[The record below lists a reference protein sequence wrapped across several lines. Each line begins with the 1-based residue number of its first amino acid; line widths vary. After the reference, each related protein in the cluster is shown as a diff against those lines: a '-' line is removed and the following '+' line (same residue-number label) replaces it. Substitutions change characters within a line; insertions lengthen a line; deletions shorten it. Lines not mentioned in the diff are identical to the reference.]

1 MANVELFQKIIE
13 RSFNRSD
20 LTVAGEICAPVIVA
34 HEYFVAT
41 DLSSPEI
48 LKTQIQKARDEVID
62 LKLTIE
68 DLVVSGTKV
77 WARSHACG
85 KSKSGKNVAF
95 MVFDVCRFDQGKLVE
110 HWRVSDRFAALHQ
123 SDASLLAQDTRQRV

>member
-20 LTVAGEICAPVIVA
+20 LTVAGEICAP
-34 HEYFVAT
+34 
-41 DLSSPEI
+41 
-48 LKTQIQKARDEVID
+48 VID